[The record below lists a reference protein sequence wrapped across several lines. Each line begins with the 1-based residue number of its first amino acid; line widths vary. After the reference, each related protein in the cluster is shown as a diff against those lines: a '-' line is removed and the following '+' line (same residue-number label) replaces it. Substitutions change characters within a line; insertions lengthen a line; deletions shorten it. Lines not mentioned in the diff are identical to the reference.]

1 MKYYE
6 VKAKCGHV
14 GMNNYIIKTF
24 AICAE
29 NGREAASRARWMPR
43 VKHHAKDA
51 ILSVKEIDE
60 FEYDEIIEIN
70 HNDNYFKCESIQDQ
84 NAMCDLDDE
93 IYRNEEKITYKKNKR
108 SKQNKLEI
116 IFIRETRRMMLEY
129 QY

>member
-1 MKYYE
+1 
-6 VKAKCGHV
+6 
-14 GMNNYIIKTF
+14 MNNYIIKTF

-70 HNDNYFKCESIQDQ
+70 GKQVFVLY
-84 NAMCDLDDE
+84 DLAYKISRYGVEPVD
-93 IYRNEEKITYKKNKR
+93 ITVRRNGETVYLSDVTFPTTVEQGITFAQRDFAVYALG
-108 SKQNKLEI
+108 QATELAH
-116 IFIRETRRMMLEY
+116 
-129 QY
+129 

>member
-1 MKYYE
+1 
-6 VKAKCGHV
+6 
-14 GMNNYIIKTF
+14 MNNYIIKTF

-29 NGREAASRARWMPR
+29 NGREAASRVRWMPR

-51 ILSVKEIDE
+51 ILSVKEINE
-60 FEYDEIIEIN
+60 FEYEEIIEIN

-93 IYRNEEKITYKKNKR
+93 IYRNEEKATYKKNKR